1 MSYGKIIKKAVSAY
15 KGIESAGAAKKLS
28 KGIKKGRRPSRKL
41 PKLTLDGVRP
51 TRKVDNPITRMDDS
65 ARQEFAR
72 RNLK

>member
-1 MSYGKIIKKAVSAY
+1 MSYGKIIKKAVKAY

-28 KGIKKGRRPSRKL
+28 KGIKKGRRP
-41 PKLTLDGVRP
+41 
-51 TRKVDNPITRMDDS
+51 TRKVDNPISRMDDS